1 MAPLPLRF
9 ADEFRLAGDPQ
20 TLLIDFWSFL
30 NASQSALDWG
40 SAADRVWDL
49 LEEMERELEDGEPTF
64 SWLASVADRW
74 QCTGNQERREAGAM
88 LAEALAL
95 KGQ

>member
-30 NASQSALDWG
+30 NASQSALRRMPMPRSEKPSWASISLRG
-40 SAADRVWDL
+40 WPPALPAAAPCSR
-49 LEEMERELEDGEPTF
+49 
-64 SWLASVADRW
+64 SS
-74 QCTGNQERREAGAM
+74 TGPPGRTRNSSS
-88 LAEALAL
+88 
-95 KGQ
+95 KKTV